1 MLIFIVLISA
11 YFELEM
17 WKLQKESVNAELT
30 PCRESPI
37 PHGSGKLIQS
47 ES

>member
-17 WKLQKESVNAELT
+17 WKLQKESVNEELNSMYRRSYPT
-30 PCRESPI
+30 R
-37 PHGSGKLIQS
+37 
-47 ES
+47 